1 MNKIW
6 KKLAVI
12 LPVFILTCFFIRARF
27 KEEYSHSSSLR
38 IFGLLL
44 CILLLY
50 AWIIFMTIRKRQET
64 FWQILLQSSFFVYIF
79 MVLTLTGYF
88 ILFKEISS
96 HDWWDKMVHRVEI
109 RDKVNLTAF
118 KTMKIYKP
126 FDKQIVGNVVMLLPL
141 GLFIPLNFS
150 KIRKFLPV
158 VSLCFLTSVLIEL
171 MQLITSYRSTDVDD
185 VILNTTGACIGFL
198 IYKLLEKQFI
208 RLNEPVLSSS

>member
-1 MNKIW
+1 M
-6 KKLAVI
+6 I

-27 KEEYSHSSSLR
+27 KEDYSHSSSLR
-38 IFGLLL
+38 IFGLFL
-44 CILLLY
+44 CIFLLY
-50 AWIIFMTIRKRQET
+50 AWIVFLVIRKEQET
-64 FWQILLQSSFFVYIF
+64 FWQVLMQSGFFVYVF

-96 HDWWDKMVHRVEI
+96 HDWWGKMMYRVEVKE
-109 RDKVNLTAF
+109 RVNLTAF

-141 GLFIPLNFS
+141 GMFIPLMFS
-150 KIRKFLPV
+150 RVRKFIPV
-158 VSLCFLTSVLIEL
+158 VVLCFLTSVMIEL

-185 VILNTTGACIGFL
+185 VILNTAGACIGFL

-208 RLNEPVLSSS
+208 NLNEPRLSS

>member
-12 LPVFILTCFFIRARF
+12 LPVFILTCFFIRAKF
-27 KEEYSHSSSLR
+27 KDDYSHASSLR
-38 IFGLLL
+38 IFGLFL

-50 AWIIFMTIRKRQET
+50 AWFVFLMVRKKQET
-64 FWQILLQSSFFVYIF
+64 FWQMLLQSSFFVYVF

-96 HDWWDKMVHRVEI
+96 HDWWHKMAHRVEI

-141 GLFIPLNFS
+141 GLFIPLMFPRIK
-150 KIRKFLPV
+150 KILPV
-158 VSLCFLTSVLIEL
+158 VGLCFLTSVSIEL

-185 VILNTTGACIGFL
+185 VILNTAGACVGFL
-198 IYKLLEKQFI
+198 IYKLLEKQFGY
-208 RLNEPVLSSS
+208 LNKPALPSS